1 MPFSTDFAS
10 TMLTSEVTNAWSVS
24 GDTLNSA
31 DLASSLFAA
40 SLFPYLAFLW
50 YLARPETQ
58 TPKGVNL
65 GFRFLLVFVF
75 LTIPAGIYAK
85 VQYSDILAN
94 IDWLHGGA
102 ESMLTL
108 TNFLII
114 YGFRATRPRPTA
126 ANESTT
132 SLTDNVWVQA
142 TVAASAALVILS
154 FVVNSHPEPGNA
166 LSIPTWMVH
175 TSSLL
180 EWLYAMKLA
189 WEHAEVSGN
198 PRWKNLTWAMI
209 PSHTSGI
216 CACTYHLFYNAKVL
230 TWIVNLQAGLTCTGN
245 AALALAAYRIYAYGK
260 ERATTGTAG
269 TAAMIDASVIPLST
283 SLSSSSSIDTSI
295 DAAAAGANESSS
307 SSLARELEESD
318 REFNTDM
325 FLKVAL
331 STKILTYPLLS
342 ITHTSAQS
350 ITNSPSQS
358 FTHTSQSITHPNV
371 VVVSRGD
378 GEIR

>member
-1 MPFSTDFAS
+1 MTGNSFMPFPTDFAS
-10 TMLTSEVTNAWSVS
+10 SMLTSEVTNAWSVS
-24 GDTLNSA
+24 GETLNSA
-31 DLASSLFAA
+31 DVASSLFAA

-114 YGFRATRPRPTA
+114 YGFRATRPRPTTA
-126 ANESTT
+126 SEST

-142 TVAASAALVILS
+142 TVAASAALVIAS
-154 FVVNSHPEPGNA
+154 FVINSHPEPGNA

-189 WEHAEVSGN
+189 WEHAELSGN

-216 CACTYHLFYNAKVL
+216 CACTYHLFYNAKML

-260 ERATTGTAG
+260 EHASATATAG
-269 TAAMIDASVIPLST
+269 TASAGTTAMIDVSVPPLST
-283 SLSSSSSIDTSI
+283 IKSSVDSSSTDTSI
-295 DAAAAGANESSS
+295 DSTATGTNESGSS
-307 SSLARELEESD
+307 SIARELEESD

-325 FLKVAL
+325 FLKVL
-331 STKILTYPLLS
+331 FLLFL
-342 ITHTSAQS
+342 
-350 ITNSPSQS
+350 P
-358 FTHTSQSITHPNV
+358 FT
-371 VVVSRGD
+371 
-378 GEIR
+378 

>member
-1 MPFSTDFAS
+1 
-10 TMLTSEVTNAWSVS
+10 MLTSEVTNAWSVS

-260 ERATTGTAG
+260 ERSTTCTAG